1 MWCLKFI
8 WLFVYILFLKCT
20 LNQVSPCLSIHSALH
35 LSACEQMCT
44 DHFPL
49 VCLFKK
55 NSIGCYIFIRLNRQI
70 FNISTEVKNP
80 VSGCMQILV
89 TIVIHLCTLSP
100 HSQTDTF
107 FVTMSHHFPVTHLYS
122 WIFSVNISVLQ
133 IFRAT
138 LLWRQTQVR
147 YSLGKCRWWR
157 SPPRPSPRHH
167 LELRLSPTQGRS
179 FDLPPEPSDRRTSA
193 RTGECTSPSRRKN

>member
-100 HSQTDTF
+100 HSHCHKMNTNRHFFRYHVSSFSCDSSLLMNLQYEYLSFTDF
-107 FVTMSHHFPVTHLYS
+107 QGYVTMATNSGEVLTWKVSLVT
-122 WIFSVNISVLQ
+122 ISTSA
-133 IFRAT
+133 FT
-138 LLWRQTQVR
+138 QT
-147 YSLGKCRWWR
+147 
-157 SPPRPSPRHH
+157 SPRAPA
-167 LELRLSPTQGRS
+167 LSH
-179 FDLPPEPSDRRTSA
+179 
-193 RTGECTSPSRRKN
+193 TG